1 MGFFSSEGE
10 EHLESILYFLS
21 ESLRG
26 AIETGDRLQQSVCNA
41 PQFTPGMD
49 ASEIAERLAS
59 FRHQTGELWG
69 LEALMLTKILRAG
82 ELARELRTYEPELK
96 PEIDTF
102 RLATII
108 AGDLRDLLMPDAESV
123 FNGAVQPKRFLEARG
138 HADFD
143 GAATSDPISGYKIG
157 GEVDVRLLM
166 DACEALHFCLARRY
180 GIETAPLMLSV
191 EADKRDLA
199 LTGEGSP
206 DEPYLLSDWG
216 EIVTDDM
223 PMPEKSWRRAGSAN
237 QAVRH

>member
-1 MGFFSSEGE
+1 MKFFSSQGE
-10 EHLESILYFLS
+10 EHLESIVYFLS
-21 ESLRG
+21 ESLRA
-26 AIETGDRLQQSVCNA
+26 AIEAGDRLQQSVCNA
-41 PQFTPGMD
+41 PQFTPGME
-49 ASEIAERLAS
+49 ACEIADRLAS

-69 LEALMLTKILRAG
+69 LEAMMLTKILRAG
-82 ELARELRTYEPELK
+82 ELARELRGYEPAMR

-108 AGDLRDLLMPDAESV
+108 AGDLRDMLMPDAETA

-143 GAATSDPISGYKIG
+143 GTAVNDPVSGYRIG

-191 EADKRDLA
+191 EADDRDPA
-199 LTGEGSP
+199 LEAEGNP
-206 DEPYLLSDWG
+206 DEPFLLSEWG
-216 EIVTDDM
+216 EIVSDDM
-223 PMPEKSWRRAGSAN
+223 PAPQQSWRPAGSGA

>member
-1 MGFFSSEGE
+1 MKFFSSQGE
-10 EHLESILYFLS
+10 EHLDSIVYFLS
-21 ESLRG
+21 ESLRA
-26 AIETGDRLQQSVCNA
+26 AIEAGDRLQQSVCNA
-41 PQFTPGMD
+41 PQFTPGME

-82 ELARELRTYEPELK
+82 ELARELRPHEPALK

-108 AGDLRDLLMPDAESV
+108 ASDLRDLLTPDAETV
-123 FNGAVQPKRFLEARG
+123 FNGAVHPKRFLEARG

-143 GAATSDPISGYKIG
+143 GAAVNDPVTGYRIG

-191 EADKRDLA
+191 EADEEDLA
-199 LTGEGSP
+199 LAGQGGT
-206 DEPYLLSDWG
+206 DEPYLLSDLG
-216 EIVTDDM
+216 EIVSDDM
-223 PMPEKSWRRAGSAN
+223 PAPQTSWRPAGSAS
-237 QAVRH
+237 QALRH